1 VTTLKGVLDA
11 NMVIGLVKGGIFDLL
26 ASLYAPLYIPT
37 RVKQEIL
44 TGQGRPGEEELAR
57 ALGAWITEIT
67 PDVQGLPPVSA
78 SLSLAD
84 REVLAVAADPANAID
99 HILTGDD
106 QLYQEAER
114 SGHTCFSVTDVVVFL
129 KEQQLVPSV
138 RSVLDRMIQ
147 NGFGIG
153 SDTYEQTLRIE
164 GEWPA
169 P

>member
-1 VTTLKGVLDA
+1 VTTLKGILDA
-11 NMVIGLVKGGIFDLL
+11 NMVIGLVKGDVFGLL
-26 ASLYAPLYIPT
+26 RSLYTPLYIPS

-44 TGQGRPGEEELAR
+44 IGQGRPGEEELAH
-57 ALGAWITEIT
+57 ALGVWITEIAA
-67 PDVQGLPPVSA
+67 DVQGLPPVSA
-78 SLSLAD
+78 SLSVAD
-84 REVLAVAADPANAID
+84 REVLAVAADLANAID

-114 SGHTCFSVTDVVVFL
+114 AGHTCFSVTDVVVFL
-129 KEQQLVPSV
+129 KEQQLIPSV
-138 RSVLDRMIQ
+138 KPVLDQMIR

-164 GEWPA
+164 GEWPG

>member
-11 NMVIGLVKGGIFDLL
+11 NMVIGLVKGGVFDLL
-26 ASLYAPLYIPT
+26 RSLYSPLYIPT

-44 TGQGRPGEEELAR
+44 IGQGRPGEAELTQ
-57 ALGAWITEIT
+57 ALGLRVTET
-67 PDVQGLPPVSA
+67 SPDLQGLPPVSA

-99 HILTGDD
+99 HVLTGDD
-106 QLYQEAER
+106 QLYREAER
-114 SGHTCFSVTDVVVFL
+114 AGHTCFSVTDVVVFL
-129 KEQQLVPSV
+129 KEQQLIPSV

-147 NGFGIG
+147 TGFGIG